1 MVIGQWDNAP
11 YAGHL
16 KFLKKEAKSVGTFL
30 KGSAFLVGLC
40 IVGLAGLRLAGF
52 DFGVRT
58 SQNIFSGQVGSLSIF
73 SWLILLLGLAEATIL
88 IALYTQKSRF

>member
-1 MVIGQWDNAP
+1 MGPI
-11 YAGHL
+11 
-16 KFLKKEAKSVGTFL
+16 L

-58 SQNIFSGQVGSLSIF
+58 SQNIFSDQVGPVSSFL
-73 SWLILLLGLAEATIL
+73 WLMLLLVLAEAIIL
-88 IALYTQKSRF
+88 IVLLYTQKSHF